1 MEELKSRIRPSDLIG
16 RYVKLTRAGREFKG
30 LSPFTTEKT
39 PSFFV
44 NDQKSSF
51 FCFSSGQSGDVI
63 KFLELH
69 KGLSFVE
76 AVEEL
81 AEAAGMEMPRQSPQE
96 REREQRQATLIE
108 VMEMASDFYQR
119 TLGQRAGEGA
129 RAYLNDR
136 ALQAQTQET
145 FRLGFAPAERTAL
158 HDHLLQREIRP
169 DQMAEAGLI
178 IVPDDGRPAYD
189 RFRNRI
195 MFPIEDPQG
204 RVIAFG
210 GRTLDPNVPAKY
222 LNSPD
227 TPLFHKGSVL
237 YNLKRAR
244 EAAYRGEGPLGQSVI
259 VAEGYMDVIALA
271 QAGFEASVAPLGT
284 ALTERQIGLLWR
296 LCPEPIL
303 SFDGDRAGVSA
314 AYRVVDRALPLLKP
328 GHSLRFA
335 LLPQGQDP
343 DDLIRS
349 GGMSAMRTVLE
360 EAQPLANMLWD
371 RELAVA
377 PYDTPE
383 RRAGLEARLRSVLKD
398 IQDGQIRDYYEKD
411 FRNRI
416 NNLFR
421 AQEAGPGTNRRR
433 RGSRGPTRAP
443 FPKGATAETKRSAV
457 VRSQQGQSLV
467 PEKLI
472 VLTVLNHPGLLESH
486 LDEFAKADL
495 GNRKLDTLRNEIIR
509 VAACGE
515 ALDRATLDNHL
526 EGTDSAHVA
535 NDLRLQKSLESEPFA
550 RVEAEFQDVEKGWAH
565 LLHLHE
571 SYNALQRELEEAEQ
585 ALARDMTDE
594 NWTRLVA
601 VKAQLHE
608 SKQSLADFSDG
619 TGAI

>member
-1 MEELKSRIRPSDLIG
+1 M
-16 RYVKLTRAGREFKG
+16 
-30 LSPFTTEKT
+30 
-39 PSFFV
+39 
-44 NDQKSSF
+44 
-51 FCFSSGQSGDVI
+51 I

-69 KGLSFVE
+69 KGLRFVE

-81 AEAAGMEMPRQSPQE
+81 AGVAGMEMPRQSPQE
-96 REREQRQATLIE
+96 REREQRQASLVE
-108 VMEMASDFYQR
+108 VMEMAADFYQL

-136 ALQAQTQET
+136 ALQAQTQEV
-145 FRLGFAPAERTAL
+145 FRLGFAPAERSAL
-158 HDHLLQREIRP
+158 HDHLLQRDVRP
-169 DQMAEAGLI
+169 DQMDEAGLI
-178 IVPDDGRPAYD
+178 IVPEDGQPAYD

-244 EAAYRGEGPLGQSVI
+244 EAAYRGEGPLGQSVV
-259 VAEGYMDVIALA
+259 VAEGYMDVIALS
-271 QAGFEASVAPLGT
+271 QAGFDAAVAPLGT

-349 GGMSAMRTVLE
+349 GGMSAMRAVLE
-360 EAQPLANMLWD
+360 EAQPLATMLWD

-383 RRAGLEARLRSVLKD
+383 RRAGLEARLRSALQD
-398 IQDGQIRDYYEKD
+398 IQDGQIKTYYEKD

-416 NNLFR
+416 NSLFQNL
-421 AQEAGPGTNRRR
+421 ESGPGPRRR
-433 RGSRGPTRAP
+433 LAGGARGNIRGIYT
-443 FPKGATAETKRSAV
+443 KGATAETKRSAV
-457 VRSQQGQSLV
+457 VRSQEGQSLV

-472 VLTVLNHPGLLESH
+472 ILTVLNHPELLESH

-526 EGTDSAHVA
+526 KGTDSAHVA

-619 TGAI
+619 MGSV